1 MAIMAMR
8 EQNDQLGDAVCLNV
22 IGPLRRDD
30 GLRNPMARGT
40 LQQNQTDPSAP
51 KASQIH

>member
-8 EQNDQLGDAVCLNV
+8 EQNDQLGDAVYLNV
-22 IGPLRRDD
+22 IGPLLRVD

-40 LQQNQTDPSAP
+40 LQQNQAGPSAL